1 MMLKILLA
9 DDLEICRKCLAMFL
23 SRQGYHVLEA
33 ADGVEALRI
42 LKAERPDV
50 AVVDLL
56 MPELDG
62 FEFVREA
69 RKDPAISGIPVIF
82 LSASFPAE
90 SVKPIA
96 ASLGVRH
103 ILQKSFFQAPV
114 LEAIKEILRGD
125 GPLEVEDRAANCGVR
140 MFGSQYGGVSQIV
153 LSGERNRRS
162 ESFRDRRFG
171 PPCGNRHGSFACLA
185 RVVSFSKCLNDTCLV
200 LFGLCRLS
208 LKHNGRPPED
218 RNCLSRLDNR
228 RMDAIALSKA
238 SA

>member
-125 GPLEVEDRAANCGVR
+125 GPLEVEVSDQDFRSKHLQVMTEQLTAE
-140 MFGSQYGGVSQIV
+140 FG
-153 LSGERNRRS
+153 
-162 ESFRDRRFG
+162 
-171 PPCGNRHGSFACLA
+171 CLA
-185 RVVSFSKCLNDTCLV
+185 LNMGEFLKSSYQESEIDVQNHFAIVDSGLHVATGMDHSLV
-200 LFGLCRLS
+200 
-208 LKHNGRPPED
+208 
-218 RNCLSRLDNR
+218 
-228 RMDAIALSKA
+228 
-238 SA
+238 